1 MNKINK
7 IDYFFEH
14 NYTDELKNISIF
26 TNENGY
32 ELFSKYE
39 VVKNDEFYTVKI
51 KYTFT
56 EKYFYNLINAFA
68 YCIFDHRNKIIKSQ
82 QVEKL
87 DEELKGLSFS
97 ILRYKNLLSKKIPL
111 EEKTV
116 YVAKLNESMLRK
128 NKVKKDLNQ
137 FIKEVLIWQEAQ
149 FNGFKIKSK

>member
-82 QVEKL
+82 KVEQL